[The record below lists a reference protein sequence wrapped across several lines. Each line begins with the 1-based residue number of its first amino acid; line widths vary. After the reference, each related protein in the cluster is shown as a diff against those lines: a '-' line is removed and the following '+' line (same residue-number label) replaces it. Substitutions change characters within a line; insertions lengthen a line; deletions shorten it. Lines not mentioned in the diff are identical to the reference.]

1 MKITTSDLMT
11 MIRFHQRNR
20 LENFKRHAS
29 KELLNKWTF
38 KRSLEETLEITKK
51 LVKLENN
58 IKLQTFNEMD
68 DLALYL
74 TQHPKINL
82 PQLKKVV
89 KNRLNATYTI
99 FN

>member
-1 MKITTSDLMT
+1 MKITMTDLMA
-11 MIRFHQRNR
+11 MIRFHQKNR
-20 LENFKRHAS
+20 LENFKRYT
-29 KELLNKWTF
+29 NKKLINKFTY
-38 KRSLEETLEITKK
+38 KRSLKETQEITEK
-51 LVKLENN
+51 LLVIEAN
-58 IKLQTFNEMD
+58 IRNQTFNEMD

-89 KNRLNATYTI
+89 KRRLNSTFTI